1 MKPELQAKLLRVL
14 QDRKFERVG
23 GTRPIEVDIR
33 VIAATNQDLHAAVRT
48 GRFRKDLFFRLNVIT
63 ITLPP
68 LRDHKEDIPALAQFF
83 LERYCHE
90 LKRSPMGIL
99 PETLTRLQRYDWP
112 GNVRELENVIER
124 AVALAPGPDI
134 EPGDLSFTLSDSET
148 ETDVEYPRHALP
160 FHASVEAYKRDLI
173 CHAIKQTGGNK
184 TKAAQL
190 LKLQP
195 TYLWR
200 LCKQLTIQ

>member
-1 MKPELQAKLLRVL
+1 
-14 QDRKFERVG
+14 
-23 GTRPIEVDIR
+23 
-33 VIAATNQDLHAAVRT
+33 
-48 GRFRKDLFFRLNVIT
+48 VIT

-68 LRDHKEDIPALAQFF
+68 LRDRREDIPVLVQFV

-90 LKRSPMGIL
+90 LKRPPMGIL

-124 AVALAPGPDI
+124 AVALASGPDI
-134 EPGDLSFTLSDSET
+134 EPSDLSLTLSDSET

-200 LCKQLTIQ
+200 LCKQLNIQ

>member
-1 MKPELQAKLLRVL
+1 MFLDEIGDMKPELQAKLLRVL

-33 VIAATNQDLHAAVRT
+33 VIAATNQDLQAAMKT

-68 LRDHKEDIPALAQFF
+68 LRDRREDIPVLVQFF

-90 LKRSPMGIL
+90 LKRPPMGIL

-124 AVALAPGPDI
+124 AVALASGPDI
-134 EPGDLSFTLSDSET
+134 EPSDLSFTLSDCESRQMWSIPGT
-148 ETDVEYPRHALP
+148 PYR
-160 FHASVEAYKRDLI
+160 SM
-173 CHAIKQTGGNK
+173 
-184 TKAAQL
+184 
-190 LKLQP
+190 LQSTP
-195 TYLWR
+195 
-200 LCKQLTIQ
+200 ISGI